1 MLAAARRA
9 GQTQCM
15 NASPSGRWLQNGPD
29 AGDALLDPLVL
40 AALGLLLVNDHVLK
54 ATWPGPISGKLSDLA
69 GLAFFPILLV
79 SGAEIVLALGG
90 RWRGPT
96 VRALA
101 VAITL
106 SAAGFILIKTV
117 PWAADGF
124 GWALGLAQWLLW
136 LPIGLLLGQP
146 VPPLSPAMAVA
157 DPTDLVALPA
167 LALAIWV
174 GAARL
179 RADGLAAPAQTSQAT
194 R

>member
-1 MLAAARRA
+1 
-9 GQTQCM
+9 M